1 MCGLLEVKRRCYI
14 NLELSDNGKE
24 IRVKN
29 RIRMKR

>member
-24 IRVKN
+24 IRVK
-29 RIRMKR
+29 IE